1 MDRETSPVISLL
13 LFPFLGFLSVY
24 ISKRSAGSQEILT
37 GSHQIRDSV
46 DSEVTGIEVSMVPM
60 SQDMA
65 IEKWMQGHS
74 LIRSVGRFFAAGR
87 RDDLLKNKNDGG

>member
-1 MDRETSPVISLL
+1 
-13 LFPFLGFLSVY
+13 
-24 ISKRSAGSQEILT
+24 
-37 GSHQIRDSV
+37 
-46 DSEVTGIEVSMVPM
+46 MVPM

-87 RDDLLKNKNDGG
+87 RDDLLKNKNDGGWSSDQLENQEPTGLKISNLECVPMCSYVFL

>member
-1 MDRETSPVISLL
+1 M
-13 LFPFLGFLSVY
+13 
-24 ISKRSAGSQEILT
+24 
-37 GSHQIRDSV
+37 